1 MYVNTF
7 CDVNVNNNSMNDI
20 KKQVGERLKLERKS
34 KGYTQAQVA
43 SMMYMTQQQYS
54 RFENGLF
61 ELSYAQ
67 LVFLAQ
73 LYEVS
78 LDYIFGL
85 TKF

>member
-1 MYVNTF
+1 ME
-7 CDVNVNNNSMNDI
+7 DI
-20 KKQVGERLKLERKS
+20 KKQVGERIKAERKT

-54 RFENGLF
+54 RFENEMF

-73 LYEVS
+73 LYDVS
-78 LDYIFGL
+78 LDYLFGL
-85 TKF
+85 TKY